1 MVTMSAQGIYILDGM
16 DSRPKNKAQ
25 LKRILAAGKS
35 EMLAIEQVSEFGEQ
49 FQGKLTK
56 EALEEWGEITFVV
69 PSPYTA
75 RNSFGKFYLNSK
87 GEISVK

>member
-1 MVTMSAQGIYILDGM
+1 MEQFSKMRTPTEKEV
-16 DSRPKNKAQ
+16 SRLAQ

-35 EMLAIEQVSEFGEQ
+35 EMLAIEQVSQFGEQ